1 MYEVREKRLFNIV
14 FLGDSFTNRTGVK
27 NSVVPQK
34 MFSTSYTGNYTEF
47 VSKRLFV
54 HYKDIDFR
62 FYNKGI
68 SGDSVYDV
76 LKRFDKDF
84 EDIFPDLVILL
95 IGHNDAKKEGADV
108 FAEGYSAVVNKISK
122 CCNKVIGISI
132 IPMKDHP
139 EMNSKIV
146 EFNEIVKH
154 VLMEHGYEY
163 LNIYDSFLDAMQNS
177 EKDFFLFEE
186 TRHLSELGNILI
198 ADNVYE
204 SIIRILGLKIQED

>member
-1 MYEVREKRLFNIV
+1 MYEVTEKRFINIV

-54 HYKDIDFR
+54 HYKDIDFS

-68 SGDSVYDV
+68 SGDSVFDV
-76 LKRFDKDF
+76 LKRFNKEF

-95 IGHNDAKKEGADV
+95 IGHNDAKKERADV
-108 FAEGYSAVVNKISK
+108 FAEGYSMLIDKISK

-139 EMNSKIV
+139 EMNGNVV
-146 EFNEIVKH
+146 EFNEIVKNI
-154 VLMEHGYEY
+154 LMEHGYEY
-163 LNIYDSFLDAMQNS
+163 LNIYDSFLELMQNS
-177 EKDFFLFEE
+177 EKDFHLFEE

-204 SIIRILGLKIQED
+204 SIIRILRLKI